1 MDYATF
7 LESRRPRMAEIIRI
21 AYRKLG
27 AEADAPPLMPPWF
40 LPGAEAV
47 WQRIGETERALR
59 QIVRDAYLKRFGQEA
74 RLKIEARLNEA
85 DRERLARALRSLPP
99 GADPLRV
106 VDYLYLGQLPV
117 LLFEND
123 VWPEMKPVLRA
134 GDDFQER
141 LRRAIDQI
149 APVRNEIAHV
159 REVSAER
166 LQRANVACS
175 DVLGMLQRNP

>member
-1 MDYATF
+1 
-7 LESRRPRMAEIIRI
+7 
-21 AYRKLG
+21 
-27 AEADAPPLMPPWF
+27 
-40 LPGAEAV
+40 
-47 WQRIGETERALR
+47 
-59 QIVRDAYLKRFGQEA
+59 
-74 RLKIEARLNEA
+74 
-85 DRERLARALRSLPP
+85 
-99 GADPLRV
+99 